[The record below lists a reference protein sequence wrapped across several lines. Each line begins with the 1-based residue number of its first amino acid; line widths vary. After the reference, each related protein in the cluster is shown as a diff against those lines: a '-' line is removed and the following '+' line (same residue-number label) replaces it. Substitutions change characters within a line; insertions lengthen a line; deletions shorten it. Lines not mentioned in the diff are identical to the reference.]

1 MYEQFQ
7 PVLNFF
13 RPEYKSMNFELEAEK
28 LSSEI
33 FMKKSFVVK
42 RRRKVTEPQ
51 TDENLLQKLPKK
63 PNIMTS

>member
-1 MYEQFQ
+1 
-7 PVLNFF
+7 
-13 RPEYKSMNFELEAEK
+13 MNFELEAEK

-51 TDENLLQKLPKK
+51 TDENLLQKLLKK
-63 PNIMTS
+63 SNIKKTWKKKLAKNKVLKHKN